1 MFFVSLQAV
10 WEFTI
15 AWGAYKANA
24 DYANYDNYENNEKQ
38 DIQWTY
44 QN

>member
-10 WEFTI
+10 WEFSI
-15 AWGAYKANA
+15 ARWLYKANE

-38 DIQWTY
+38 DIQ
-44 QN
+44 